1 MENLTSE
8 EKGVNSKYA
17 VSHMLDKGGF
27 SHF

>member
-17 VSHMLDKGGF
+17 VSHMLDKGAF